1 LNLVYSIP
9 VEMAVPYIPPT
20 SNIPQPEVPKWNP
33 PEPTKMD
40 LDWAKLRTI
49 DLSLLDSPN
58 PAVVEE
64 LVATT
69 KKAIKEDGFLYLTNY
84 GVSLDQVRGLRFK
97 ETYLANAVRSFIAS
111 SIWLSIYTKIFLR
124 KTRRSSFG
132 IPLPDCSLVSNDERD
147 GR

>member
-1 LNLVYSIP
+1 
-9 VEMAVPYIPPT
+9 MAAPYIPPT
-20 SNIPQPEVPKWNP
+20 SNISQPEVPKWSP

-40 LDWAKLRTI
+40 LDWAQLRTI

-84 GVSLDQVRGLRFK
+84 GVSLDQVRELLFQK
-97 ETYLANAVRSFIAS
+97 NSYLINLDCSFIAS
-111 SIWLSIYTKIFLR
+111 ST
-124 KTRRSSFG
+124 
-132 IPLPDCSLVSNDERD
+132 
-147 GR
+147 